1 MRTFVIVLIVAV
13 LFKPVIYPFLVS
25 LKFSKFDQD
34 VGRIRLQSTSELET
48 NYRHKKV
55 LIIGG
60 TRGVGK
66 GVAIT
71 VAKAGADVTVVGRS
85 TKSGRALLALLEK
98 SIQQDQDGDGDGDG
112 GHLQKMDYIQGDIGS
127 VQTANECIK
136 SLTKYISKN
145 GKFDYLIVTAA
156 IFPYW
161 NDLLNEDGLERSFGI
176 AVVGR
181 YIVYNNAELLL
192 NPNTG
197 RILNVLASG
206 MNDYPFDRD
215 LASGKRI
222 DGSLS
227 HFVMN
232 FACGAEL
239 MQIGLSQQNEFYSN
253 LTRVSTN
260 PGILK
265 PYLHRSQGWFMDI
278 VEGVMVKLIGFSEE
292 EAGIRQA
299 SILSSPQL
307 VNGRMNYID
316 VFLKGRMFGL
326 QSIADTHL
334 EWLMDLIE
342 AKVNSKEKI

>member
-1 MRTFVIVLIVAV
+1 MRTSLIALAIAF
-13 LFKPVIYPFLVS
+13 LFKPVIYPFLIS
-25 LKFSKFDQD
+25 LKSSKFDRE
-34 VGRIRLQSTSELET
+34 VGRIRLKKDFELEIS
-48 NYRHKKV
+48 YKHKKV

-66 GVAIT
+66 GIAIT

-85 TKSGRALLALLEK
+85 IKSGQAILELLK
-98 SIQQDQDGDGDGDG
+98 SLQKDHE
-112 GHLQKMDYIQGDIGS
+112 HLQKIDYVQGDIGS
-127 VQTANECIK
+127 VQTATECIK
-136 SLTKYISKN
+136 SLTKLASKN
-145 GKFDYLIVTAA
+145 GKYDYLIVTAT

-161 NDLLNEDGLERSFGI
+161 NDLINEDGLERSFGI

-181 YIVYNNAELLL
+181 YMVYNNAEKLL
-192 NPNTG
+192 NSNNA

-215 LASGKRI
+215 LASGKKI

-227 HFVMN
+227 QFVMN

-239 MQIGLSQQNEFYSN
+239 MQIGLSRKNEFYSK

-265 PYLHRSQGWFMDI
+265 PYLHRGQGWLMNIF
-278 VEGVMVKLIGFSEE
+278 EGVMVKLIGFSEE

-307 VNGRMNYID
+307 VNGRMNYVD
-316 VFLKGRMFGL
+316 EFLKGRMFGS
-326 QSIADTHL
+326 QSIVDTEL
-334 EWLMDLIE
+334 DWLMDLIE
-342 AKVNSKEKI
+342 KKVNSKVRI